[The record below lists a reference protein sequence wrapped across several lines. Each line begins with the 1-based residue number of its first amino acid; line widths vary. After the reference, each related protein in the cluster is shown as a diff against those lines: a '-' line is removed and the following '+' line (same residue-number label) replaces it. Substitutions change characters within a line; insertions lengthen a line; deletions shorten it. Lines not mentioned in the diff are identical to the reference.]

1 LEGVFE
7 DTLEVI
13 AEQEMMLEAGRI
25 VKKHRQAA
33 GPEHDVE
40 AALRRHMGA

>member
-25 VKKHRQAA
+25 VKKHR
-33 GPEHDVE
+33 
-40 AALRRHMGA
+40 